1 MNDMTDIETMCQNVL
16 DNPDFKPNE
25 LELALACQ
33 SNFSFSFALE
43 LGKVI
48 PESLISEIVLNEGQN
63 LSSIFEQE
71 LNACQKEAFFMLC
84 KIWSMLMLHFNKRE
98 DLVVSW
104 LKRSKRPLSGQS
116 PTKLMQSIAG
126 GQAVLGII
134 ERLNTGDFS

>member
-1 MNDMTDIETMCQNVL
+1 MTDIETMCQNVL
-16 DNPDFKPNE
+16 NNPDFKPNE
-25 LELALACQ
+25 LEFALACQ

-43 LGKVI
+43 LGKDI

-63 LSSIFEQE
+63 LSSISEQE
-71 LNACQKEAFFMLC
+71 LNDRQKEAFFMLC

-104 LKRSKRPLSGQS
+104 LKRPKRPLSGQS
-116 PTKLMQSIAG
+116 PTRLMRSNVG
-126 GQAVLGII
+126 SKAVLGII